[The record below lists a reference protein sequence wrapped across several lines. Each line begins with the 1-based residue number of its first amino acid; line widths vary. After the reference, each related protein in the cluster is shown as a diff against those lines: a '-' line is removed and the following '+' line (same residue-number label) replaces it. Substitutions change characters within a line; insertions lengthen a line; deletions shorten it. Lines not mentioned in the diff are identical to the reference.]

1 MLFFKIYLYLLTDK
15 GAFCMIHKFFTLR
28 IVHPSGITERAT
40 WKQRF
45 QWLFGGCHLRDE
57 RVVSRYCQ
65 MKRNQEH
72 QS

>member
-1 MLFFKIYLYLLTDK
+1 
-15 GAFCMIHKFFTLR
+15 MIHKFFTLR
-28 IVHPSGITERAT
+28 VVHPSGITERAT
-40 WKQRF
+40 WKQRI

-57 RVVSRYCQ
+57 RVVSRFCQ